1 MAGASAYDMMSTS
14 PEYYLGVDGGGS
26 RCRARL
32 ETADGRILG
41 HGLAGP
47 ASMRF
52 GFETAR
58 DAVMAATRRCLAEA
72 ELCDDALKRI
82 YAGIGL
88 AGTGQRG
95 AREALESWR
104 HPFAGAWF
112 EGDAYLAWLGAF
124 GGGDGGVVIAGTGSI
139 AIAYRDNTVRI
150 GGYGFPVSDEGSGA
164 DLGLCALRHALKA
177 LDGRAEPSAF
187 AQEVLARFAGDPAAV
202 IGWMESA
209 SATDYAA
216 LAPIATRHAQAG
228 DAAARALMREAGA
241 HIGELIETLARRG
254 APRVALLGGLA
265 AHMRPY
271 LPPDAAAL
279 LVAPQA
285 DAMAGGIL
293 LAKQRRALDAD
304 TAASQQ
310 RS

>member
-1 MAGASAYDMMSTS
+1 MSA
-14 PEYYLGVDGGGS
+14 EYFLGVDGGGS

-32 ETADGRILG
+32 ETAEGRVLG
-41 HGLAGP
+41 EGIAGP

-52 GFETAR
+52 GFGTAR
-58 DAVMAATRRCLAEA
+58 AAVMAATRQCLAEA
-72 ELCDDALKRI
+72 GLSDDALGRV

-95 AREALESWR
+95 AREALEAWR

-112 EGDAYLAWLGAF
+112 EGDAYLAYLGAF
-124 GGGDGGVVIAGTGSI
+124 GGGGGDGGDGGVVIAGTGSI
-139 AIAYRDNTVRI
+139 AIAYRDKTVRI

-164 DLGLCALRHALKA
+164 DLGLCALRHALKT

-187 AQEVLARFAGDPAAV
+187 AQDVLASFAGDPAAV
-202 IGWMESA
+202 IDWMETA

-216 LAPIATRHAQAG
+216 LAPIVTRHAQAG
-228 DAAARALMREAGA
+228 DTAARRLMHEAGA

-265 AHMRPY
+265 EHVRPY
-271 LPPDAAAL
+271 LPAAAAAL
-279 LVAPQA
+279 LVGPHA
-285 DAMAGGIL
+285 DALAGGIL